1 MEPSRIQQ
9 LANPKPVAK
18 AKPYAGNQSEW
29 SEVMRISNLGRGAAA
44 AAVLAV
50 TSATAGWAQAPAQ
63 FYKGKTVEM
72 MVGYSAGGG
81 YDVYARMVARYLG
94 KHIPGNPTVVV
105 KNLEG
110 AGSLRLANALY
121 NALPKDGT
129 VLGTIARGGAFDPL
143 LGNKAAQFDASKF
156 NWIGSA
162 NDEVSVC
169 VAWHTSGITKI
180 EDTFNKELV
189 VGGTGPSADTDQF
202 PRIVNGVLGTKMK
215 IVSGYPGG
223 NDVSLAM
230 ERGEVQGRCGWSWS
244 SVIATRKEWFD
255 SKKINVLVQLSLQ
268 KHPDLPNVP
277 LILDLAKTP
286 EERQILTLVFAR
298 QALGRPFVAPP
309 GIPQDRVDALR
320 KAFMDTMKD
329 PEFLAEAE
337 KAQLE
342 VTPIPGEE
350 VQKIVVEAYKVDP
363 AIAKKTEELLK
374 VKN

>member
-1 MEPSRIQQ
+1 
-9 LANPKPVAK
+9 
-18 AKPYAGNQSEW
+18 
-29 SEVMRISNLGRGAAA
+29 MRINGFVCRTVATAVLAFVPAAA
-44 AAVLAV
+44 A
-50 TSATAGWAQAPAQ
+50 WAQSPAE
-63 FYKGKTVEM
+63 FYKGKNVDL

-81 YDVYARMVARYLG
+81 YDVYARMLGRYIG

-121 NALPKDGT
+121 NSLPKDGT
-129 VLGTIARGGAFDPL
+129 VFGTVARGAAFDPL

-169 VAWHTSGITKI
+169 VAWHDSGIIKI
-180 EDTFNKELV
+180 EDTFDKELV

-244 SVIATRKEWFD
+244 SVISTRKDWFD
-255 SKKINVLVQLSLQ
+255 SKKINVLVQLSLN

-277 LILDLAKTP
+277 AILDLAKTA
-286 EERQILTLVFAR
+286 EQKQILSLVFAR

-337 KAQLE
+337 KAKLE
-342 VTPIPGEE
+342 ITPISGEE

-374 VKN
+374 APNK

>member
-1 MEPSRIQQ
+1 
-9 LANPKPVAK
+9 
-18 AKPYAGNQSEW
+18 
-29 SEVMRISNLGRGAAA
+29 MRISNLIRCTVAAA
-44 AAVLAV
+44 SLVVVPATMA
-50 TSATAGWAQAPAQ
+50 SAQSPAE
-63 FYKGKTVEM
+63 FYKGKNVDL

-81 YDVYARMVARYLG
+81 YDVYARMLARYIG

-105 KNLEG
+105 KNLDG

-121 NALPKDGT
+121 HQLPKDGT
-129 VLGTIARGGAFDPL
+129 VFGTVARGAAFDPL

-156 NWIGSA
+156 SWIGSA

-180 EDTFNKELV
+180 EDTFDKELV

-215 IVSGYPGG
+215 IVTGYPGG

-244 SVIATRKEWFD
+244 SVISTRKDWYD
-255 SKKINVLVQLSLQ
+255 SKKINVLVQMSLA

-277 LILDLAKTP
+277 LVLDLAKTP
-286 EERQILTLVFAR
+286 EQKQILTLVFAR
-298 QALGRPFVAPP
+298 QALGRPFLAPP
-309 GIPQDRVDALR
+309 GVPADRLAALR

-329 PEFLAEAE
+329 PEFIAEAD
-337 KAQLE
+337 KAKLE
-342 VTPIPGEE
+342 ITPIDGEK
-350 VQKIVVEAYKVDP
+350 VQQIVVDAYKVDP
-363 AIAKKTEELLK
+363 AIAKRTENLLK
-374 VKN
+374 AEQ

>member
-1 MEPSRIQQ
+1 MMTTM
-9 LANPKPVAK
+9 KV
-18 AKPYAGNQSEW
+18 
-29 SEVMRISNLGRGAAA
+29 VRGAVAAVVFAA
-44 AAVLAV
+44 APGAV
-50 TSATAGWAQAPAQ
+50 WAQTPAE
-63 FYKGKTVEM
+63 FYKGKTVDL

-81 YDVYARMVARYLG
+81 YDVYARMIARYIG

-105 KNLEG
+105 KNLDG

-121 NALPKDGT
+121 HQLPKDGT
-129 VLGTIARGGAFDPL
+129 VFGTVARGAAFDPL

-156 NWIGSA
+156 SWVGSA

-180 EDTFNKELV
+180 EDTFTKELV

-215 IVSGYPGG
+215 IVTGYPGG

-244 SVIATRKEWFD
+244 SVISTRKDWYD
-255 SKKINVLVQLSLQ
+255 SKKINILVQLSLQ
-268 KHPDLPNVP
+268 KHPDLPNIP
-277 LILDLAKTP
+277 LILDLAKN
-286 EERQILTLVFAR
+286 EEQKQILTLVFAR
-298 QALGRPFVAPP
+298 QALGRPYLAPP
-309 GIPQDRVDALR
+309 GVPADRLAALR

-337 KAQLE
+337 KAKLE
-342 VTPIPGEE
+342 ITPISGEE

-363 AIAKKTEELLK
+363 KIAKKTEELLK
-374 VKN
+374 AENK

>member
-1 MEPSRIQQ
+1 
-9 LANPKPVAK
+9 
-18 AKPYAGNQSEW
+18 
-29 SEVMRISNLGRGAAA
+29 MRISNLVRATVAAA
-44 AAVLAV
+44 ALAAVP
-50 TSATAGWAQAPAQ
+50 ATMAWAQSPAE
-63 FYKGKTVEM
+63 FYKGKNVDL

-81 YDVYARMVARYLG
+81 YDVYARMLARYIG

-105 KNLEG
+105 KNLDG

-121 NALPKDGT
+121 NQLPKDGT
-129 VLGTIARGGAFDPL
+129 VFGTVARGAAFDPL

-156 NWIGSA
+156 SWIGSA

-180 EDTFNKELV
+180 EDTFDKELV

-215 IVSGYPGG
+215 IVTGYPGG

-244 SVIATRKEWFD
+244 SVISTRKDWYD
-255 SKKINVLVQLSLQ
+255 SKKINVLVQMSLA

-277 LILDLAKTP
+277 LVLDLAKTP
-286 EERQILTLVFAR
+286 EQKQILTLVFAR
-298 QALGRPFVAPP
+298 QALGRPFLAPP
-309 GIPQDRVDALR
+309 GVPADRLAALR

-329 PEFLAEAE
+329 PEFIAEAD
-337 KAQLE
+337 KAKLE
-342 VTPIPGEE
+342 ITPIDGEK
-350 VQKIVVEAYKVDP
+350 VQQIVVDAYKVDP

-374 VKN
+374 AEK